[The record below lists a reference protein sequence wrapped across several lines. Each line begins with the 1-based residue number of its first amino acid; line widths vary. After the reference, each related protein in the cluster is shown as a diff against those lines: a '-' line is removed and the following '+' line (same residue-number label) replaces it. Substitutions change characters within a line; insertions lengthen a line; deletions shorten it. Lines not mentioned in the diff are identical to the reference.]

1 MRESL
6 SSYTTVLIID
16 EEKAETPRLAIIHS
30 CLELRPLDGPF
41 AVHRTDLGTANDQN
55 LKSHR
60 ISIELGHFKNANKN
74 LVAERAV
81 QEVWEHILRI
91 DSTARAVSSLLLS
104 FAVASVNS
112 SIPQGGLSARKML
125 TQRD

>member
-41 AVHRTDLGTANDQN
+41 AVHRTDLAPGFKALLMIKILSPTGSQLSSDTLRMPTKTLSRNVQSK
-55 LKSHR
+55 KSGN
-60 ISIELGHFKNANKN
+60 IY
-74 LVAERAV
+74 
-81 QEVWEHILRI
+81 
-91 DSTARAVSSLLLS
+91 
-104 FAVASVNS
+104 
-112 SIPQGGLSARKML
+112 
-125 TQRD
+125 